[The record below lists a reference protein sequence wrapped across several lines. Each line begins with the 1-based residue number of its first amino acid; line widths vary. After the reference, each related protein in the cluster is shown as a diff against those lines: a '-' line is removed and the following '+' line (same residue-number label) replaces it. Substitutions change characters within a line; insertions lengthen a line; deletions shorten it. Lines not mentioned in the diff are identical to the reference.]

1 MEQAHITKVAKHMRN
16 EKFSILILVFA
27 TLIFGCEQKVESKKS
42 EFKVAQDYSEFT
54 TKMENN
60 DTLNIGV
67 VLSMCTWS
75 EYDHLQITK
84 SNDSVFLQLMEKR
97 IMDDEPVHFNKVV
110 YELKNDS
117 LNLEKM
123 MTDFDINYQE
133 KISSPFFVITNP
145 KEKDTILLRT
155 TGLGNRGF
163 NIERYQRIMF
173 ELYPKEMEKHKLKY
187 MIPAPEQIEIK
198 ENEME

>member
-1 MEQAHITKVAKHMRN
+1 MKN
-16 EKFSILILVFA
+16 EKFNILILVF
-27 TLIFGCEQKVESKKS
+27 TVLIFGCEQKVEPKKS

-54 TKMENN
+54 TQMENN

-67 VLSMCTWS
+67 VLSMCMWS
-75 EYDHLQITK
+75 EYDQLQITK

-97 IMDDEPVHFNKVV
+97 VMDDKPVHFNKVV

-173 ELYPKEMEKHKLKY
+173 ELYPKEMEKYRLEY
-187 MIPAPEQIEIK
+187 MVPPPKPIEIE

>member
-1 MEQAHITKVAKHMRN
+1 MRN
-16 EKFSILILVFA
+16 EKFNILILIF
-27 TLIFGCEQKVESKKS
+27 TILIFGCEQKVEPKRS
-42 EFKVAQDYSEFT
+42 EFKVAQDYSEFKT
-54 TKMENN
+54 EMENN

-67 VLSMCTWS
+67 VLSMCMWS
-75 EYDHLQITK
+75 EYDQLQITK
-84 SNDSVFLQLMEKR
+84 TNDSVFLQLKEKR
-97 IMDDEPVHFNKVV
+97 VMDDEPVHFGKVV

-133 KISSPFFVITNP
+133 EISSPFFIINNP

-173 ELYPKEMEKHKLKY
+173 ELYPKEMEKYRLEY
-187 MIPAPEQIEIK
+187 MVPPPELIEIK

>member
-1 MEQAHITKVAKHMRN
+1 MRN
-16 EKFSILILVFA
+16 AKFSILIFVF
-27 TLIFGCEQKVESKKS
+27 TILIFGCERKVEPKKS

-67 VLSMCTWS
+67 VLSMCMWS
-75 EYDHLQITK
+75 EYDQLQITK
-84 SNDSVFLQLMEKR
+84 ANDSVFLQLKEKR
-97 IMDDEPVHFNKVV
+97 VMDDEPVHFKKVF
-110 YELKNDS
+110 YEMKNDT

-133 KISSPFFVITNP
+133 KISSTFFVIINP
-145 KEKDTILLRT
+145 KEKDTILLKT
-155 TGLGNRGF
+155 NGLGNRGF

-173 ELYPKEMEKHKLKY
+173 EMYPKEMEKYRIEYIVL
-187 MIPAPEQIEIK
+187 PPEPIEI
-198 ENEME
+198 EDTEMEK

>member
-1 MEQAHITKVAKHMRN
+1 MKNK
-16 EKFSILILVFA
+16 KLGILILVF
-27 TLIFGCEQKVESKKS
+27 TSLIFGCKQKTEPKKS
-42 EFKVAQDYSEFT
+42 EFKVAQDYSDFT

-67 VLSMCTWS
+67 VLSMCMWS
-75 EYDHLQITK
+75 EYDQLQITK
-84 SNDSVFLQLMEKR
+84 SNDSVFIQLKEKR
-97 IMDDEPVHFNKVV
+97 VMHDEPSHFKKVI
-110 YELKNDS
+110 YELKSDA

-133 KISSPFFVITNP
+133 KISSPFFVIINP

-163 NIERYQRIMF
+163 NIKRYQKIMF
-173 ELYPKEMEKHKLKY
+173 ELYPKEMEKYRIEY
-187 MIPAPEQIEIK
+187 MVPPSEQIEI
-198 ENEME
+198 EETEMGK

>member
-1 MEQAHITKVAKHMRN
+1 MKNK
-16 EKFSILILVFA
+16 KLGILILVF
-27 TLIFGCEQKVESKKS
+27 TSLIFGCKQKTGPKKS
-42 EFKVAQDYSEFT
+42 EFKVAQDYSDFT

-67 VLSMCTWS
+67 VLSMCMWS
-75 EYDHLQITK
+75 EYDQLQITK
-84 SNDSVFLQLMEKR
+84 SNDSVFIQLKEKR
-97 IMDDEPVHFNKVV
+97 VMHDEPSHFKKVI
-110 YELKNDS
+110 YELKSDA

-133 KISSPFFVITNP
+133 KISSPYFVIINP

-163 NIERYQRIMF
+163 NIKRYQKIMF
-173 ELYPKEMEKHKLKY
+173 ELYPKEMEKYRIEY
-187 MIPAPEQIEIK
+187 MVPPSEQIEI
-198 ENEME
+198 EETEMGK

>member
-1 MEQAHITKVAKHMRN
+1 MKNQNLGR
-16 EKFSILILVFA
+16 LILAFA
-27 TLIFGCEQKVESKKS
+27 LLIFGCKQKTKPKS
-42 EFKVAQDYSEFT
+42 SNFKVAQDYSEFT

-67 VLSMCTWS
+67 VLSMCMWR
-75 EYDHLQITK
+75 EYDQLQITK
-84 SNDSVFLQLMEKR
+84 SNDSVFLQLKEKR
-97 IMDDEPVHFNKVV
+97 VMDDEPIHFNKVV
-110 YELKNDS
+110 YELKNDT

-133 KISSPFFVITNP
+133 RISSPFFVIINP

-163 NIERYQRIMF
+163 NIERYLQIMK
-173 ELYPKEMEKHKLKY
+173 ELYPKEMAKY
-187 MIPAPEQIEIK
+187 IDKYHSIPIPIPPPPPPPPMNK
-198 ENEME
+198 E